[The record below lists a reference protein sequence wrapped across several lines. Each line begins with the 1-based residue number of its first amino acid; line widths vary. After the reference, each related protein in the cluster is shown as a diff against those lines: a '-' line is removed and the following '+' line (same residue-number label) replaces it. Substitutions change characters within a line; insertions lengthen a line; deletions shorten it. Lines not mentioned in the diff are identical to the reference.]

1 MGGRG
6 AGTGSLGSASK
17 WTDED
22 LGIGGIMDDAD
33 GSITERQL
41 QYIRD
46 LQFLLQDLA
55 DRGFSYKKSG
65 ALPSETVMDKWREEA
80 ARRFPT
86 SAHPFDGTALQR
98 TVDQRT
104 AYEQQ
109 QLDAWRR
116 DQPAKAKERSRRL
129 RAINPERLSRRGASK
144 FIDAAR

>member
-33 GSITERQL
+33 GTITERQL
-41 QYIRD
+41 QYIQD
-46 LQFLLQDLA
+46 LQKMLQGLA
-55 DRGFSYKKSG
+55 DSGFSYRIPG

-86 SAHPFDGTALQR
+86 SAHPFDDSALQR
-98 TVDQRT
+98 VVDQRL
-104 AYEQQ
+104 AYERQ
-109 QLDAWRR
+109 QLEAWRR
-116 DQPAKAKERSRRL
+116 DRSAKAKERSRRL

-144 FIDAAR
+144 FINVAS

>member
-6 AGTGSLGSASK
+6 AGTGSMGSASK

-33 GSITERQL
+33 GSLTERQL

-55 DRGFSYKKSG
+55 DRGFSYKKPG

-86 SAHPFDGTALQR
+86 SGRPFYDSGLQR
-98 TVDQRT
+98 TVDQRM
-104 AYEQQ
+104 AYERQ
-109 QLDAWRR
+109 QLEAWRR
-116 DQPAKAKERSRRL
+116 DRTAKAKERSRRL
-129 RAINPERLSRRGASK
+129 RAINPERLSRRGAGQ
-144 FIDAAR
+144 FIDAV

>member
-33 GSITERQL
+33 GTITERQL

-46 LQFLLQDLA
+46 LQKMLQGLA
-55 DRGFSYKKSG
+55 DSGFSYRIPG
-65 ALPSETVMDKWREEA
+65 ALPSEPVMDKWREEA

-86 SAHPFDGTALQR
+86 SAHPFDDSALQR
-98 TVDQRT
+98 TIDQRL
-104 AYEQQ
+104 AFERQ
-109 QLDAWRR
+109 QLEAWRR
-116 DQPAKAKERSRRL
+116 DRQAKAKERSRRL

-144 FIDAAR
+144 FINVAS